1 MSIACPSDER
11 ECRLLLSTAYA
22 QNHPVAVRYPRGA
35 GVGVAA
41 GTDLDTVPLGKA
53 ELRREGAGV
62 CILAFGTLL
71 YPALEVAE
79 KLNATV
85 VNMRW
90 AKPLDEAMI
99 LQMAAKHTCF
109 VTVEDACV
117 MGGAGSAVGE
127 FLQKSK
133 LLKPLLSLGLP
144 DQFIEHGDPAKL
156 MAMQG
161 LDASGIEKAILNQW
175 PDIKS

>member
-1 MSIACPSDER
+1 
-11 ECRLLLSTAYA
+11 
-22 QNHPVAVRYPRGA
+22 
-35 GVGVAA
+35 
-41 GTDLDTVPLGKA
+41 
-53 ELRREGAGV
+53 
-62 CILAFGTLL
+62 LAFGTLL

-90 AKPLDEAMI
+90 AKPLDEAMM

-109 VTVEDACV
+109 VTLEDACV

-127 FLQKSK
+127 FLQKSN

-161 LDASGIEKAILNQW
+161 LDASGIEKAILDQW